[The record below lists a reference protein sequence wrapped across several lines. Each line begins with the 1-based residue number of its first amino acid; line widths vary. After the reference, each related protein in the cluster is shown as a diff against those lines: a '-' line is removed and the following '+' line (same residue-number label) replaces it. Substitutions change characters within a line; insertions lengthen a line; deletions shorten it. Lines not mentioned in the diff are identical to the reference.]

1 VPVIVSQA
9 QAPRVVVVSRR
20 ATAGIAVKDTA
31 AVIVDRPAPV
41 AAVRADTRA
50 VAVVGKGAQGAQ
62 GPEGPAGPPGPAGG
76 DVFVR
81 QADGALGGHRVV
93 RSTGQGAAGYADAL
107 VAEHG
112 DDVLGITLGAAA
124 AGDEVRIQGSGEIVE
139 PSWAWQPQEPI
150 FLGAHGAM
158 TQMPPAVDSAAFVL
172 VLGFATSA
180 TSMQVRIETPIYFED

>member
-1 VPVIVSQA
+1 MPVIVSQA

-31 AVIVDRPAPV
+31 AVIVDQPAPV

-50 VAVVGKGAQGAQ
+50 VAVVGKGAQ

-93 RSTGQGAAGYADAL
+93 RSTGQGAAGYADAQ

-124 AGDEVRIQGSGEIVE
+124 AGDEVLIQGSGEIVE
-139 PSWAWQPQEPI
+139 PSWALQPQEPI
-150 FLGAHGAM
+150 FLGAHGAL
-158 TQMPPAVDSAAFVL
+158 TQVPPAVDSAAFLL

>member
-1 VPVIVSQA
+1 MPVIVSKA

-20 ATAGIAVKDTA
+20 ATAGVAVKDTA

-50 VAVVGKGAQGAQ
+50 VAVVGKGAQG
-62 GPEGPAGPPGPAGG
+62 PEGPVGPPGPAGG

-93 RSTGQGAAGYADAL
+93 RSTGQGAAGYADAQ

-112 DDVLGITLGAAA
+112 DDVLGITLGAAV
-124 AGDEVRIQGSGEIVE
+124 AGDEVQIQGSGEIVE

-158 TQMPPAVDSAAFVL
+158 TQVPPAVDSAAFLL